1 MPCCENC
8 WDFLRRLL
16 QRPDRLPFVVAG
28 ETHIA
33 PGHHNHLMSQQ
44 FLDGWEIDAVHDHPT
59 GKDMPEIM
67 ERQVC

>member
-1 MPCCENC
+1 
-8 WDFLRRLL
+8 
-16 QRPDRLPFVVAG
+16 
-28 ETHIA
+28 
-33 PGHHNHLMSQQ
+33 MSQQ